1 MKKFA
6 FLIALI
12 ICVMSFSACADKV
25 NISKV
30 EQDGLAISVQTE
42 KEIYK
47 ADEDINIVAKLENN
61 SGKTIYNMLSQIPVD
76 KYYIRVQI
84 FNSAGKLIG
93 QNSTEG
99 SDLVM
104 RLTELKD
111 KDFIEMTVNLKKDI
125 LDEDENLISG
135 EYKIVCDSAYTFEER
150 DYETAIEHQSEKSV
164 IETEVTF
171 RVE

>member
-6 FLIALI
+6 VLIALI
-12 ICVMSFSACADKV
+12 ICFMSFSACADKG
-25 NISKV
+25 NIAKV
-30 EQDGLAISVQTE
+30 EQDGLTISVQTE
-42 KEIYK
+42 KEVFK

-84 FNSAGKLIG
+84 FNSAGKIIG
-93 QNSTEG
+93 QKSTEG

-104 RLTELKD
+104 RSTELKD
-111 KDFIEMTVNLKKDI
+111 KDFIELTVNLKQDI
-125 LDEDENLISG
+125 LDEDDALVAG

-150 DYETAIEHQSEKSV
+150 DYESAIEHQSEQSV
-164 IETEVTF
+164 IETELKF
-171 RVE
+171 MVE